1 VLNRFLNSLR
11 SSKWFNY
18 NFIIIG
24 IDFVE
29 HQLAQALLEKGSNI
43 TAFVDDEPWSHRTE
57 MLGAPLRYPSEI
69 DALAQRHN
77 VQAVITFNQREDLL
91 PDECI
96 QQLNSMNRPIVQID
110 PTLSL
115 DEQLNKISLMMDT
128 YEQK

>member
-1 VLNRFLNSLR
+1 MLKGFLNSFR
-11 SSKWFNY
+11 SSKWHSY
-18 NFIIIG
+18 RFIIIG

-29 HQLAQALLEKGSNI
+29 HQFAQALLNKGANI
-43 TAFVDDEPWSHRTE
+43 IAFVDDEPWNHKTE

-69 DALAQRHN
+69 ESLARRHKAH
-77 VQAVITFNQREDLL
+77 AVITFNQREDLL

-96 QQLNSMNRPIVQID
+96 RQLSSINKSIVQID

-115 DEQLNKISLMMDT
+115 DEQLNIISRTMDT

>member
-1 VLNRFLNSLR
+1 MLYKFLNSFR
-11 SSKWFNY
+11 SSKWRCCR
-18 NFIIIG
+18 FIIVG

-29 HQLAQALLEKGSNI
+29 HQLAEALLEKGANI
-43 TAFVDDEPWSHRTE
+43 IAFIDDEPWSHKTE
-57 MLGAPLRYPSEI
+57 MLGVPLRYPSEI

-96 QQLNSMNRPIVQID
+96 QQLNSMNRPIVEID

-115 DEQLNKISLMMDT
+115 DEQLNMISLMMDT

>member
-1 VLNRFLNSLR
+1 MLNRFLNSFR
-11 SSKWFNY
+11 SSKWCNY

-29 HQLAQALLEKGSNI
+29 HQLAQALLEKGANI

-96 QQLNSMNRPIVQID
+96 QQLNSMNRPVVEID

-115 DEQLNKISLMMDT
+115 DKQLNRISLMMDT